1 MAKLSNTDG
10 FHIHGWMVNEL
21 HLCGGDLLAFA
32 LVHQFSK
39 SDAGIYKGNTSY
51 LSSWTGWTD
60 KTSRSHLS
68 RLVKMGLLEE
78 VRGRESN
85 SPFCYY
91 KLASGFYE
99 KHPVIFTESPG
110 KNIPDH
116 PVKISEST
124 PQKLPGEYNNKN
136 RKENN
141 TTPIIPS
148 IEQVTEH
155 ARQKG
160 FADPEGFAS
169 YYVEYNDNRG
179 WIAANGKPIIGWKN
193 NINNNWMPR
202 FKSQVFATEG
212 NKTYKP
218 KFNYQ

>member
-1 MAKLSNTDG
+1 MAKLNNTDG

-32 LVHQFSK
+32 LVHQFSQ

-51 LSSWTGWTD
+51 LSSWTGWTE
-60 KTSRSHLS
+60 KTSRSHLA
-68 RLVKMGLLEE
+68 RLVRMGLIEE
-78 VRGRESN
+78 VRGRENN

-99 KHPVIFTESPG
+99 KHQVIFTESHG

-116 PVKISEST
+116 PVNISEST
-124 PQKLPGEYNNKN
+124 LQKLPGEYNSKN
-136 RKENN
+136 RKGNRN
-141 TTPIIPS
+141 TTPIIPTE
-148 IEQVTEH
+148 EQVAEH
-155 ARQKG
+155 ARKKG

-169 YYVEYNDNRG
+169 YYVEYNDNRE

-193 NINNNWMPR
+193 NINNNWMK
-202 FKSQVFATEG
+202 FKSQVFASA
-212 NKTYKP
+212 NKTYQP

>member
-1 MAKLSNTDG
+1 MAKLNNTDG

-32 LVHQFSK
+32 LVHQFSQ
-39 SDAGIYKGNTSY
+39 SDAGIYTGNTEY
-51 LSSWTGWTD
+51 LSSWTGWSLN
-60 KTSRSHLS
+60 TSRKHLS
-68 RLVKMGLLEE
+68 NLVKMGLLKE
-78 VRGRESN
+78 VRGRKNN
-85 SPFCYY
+85 SPFCHYALADSFY
-91 KLASGFYE
+91 K
-99 KHPVIFTESPG
+99 KHPAIFEVSPL
-110 KNIPDH
+110 KNDTDH
-116 PVKISEST
+116 PSKIDVST
-124 PQKLPGEYNNKN
+124 TQKFGQEYNNKN

-193 NINNNWMPR
+193 NINNNWMPK

-212 NKTYKP
+212 NKTYQP